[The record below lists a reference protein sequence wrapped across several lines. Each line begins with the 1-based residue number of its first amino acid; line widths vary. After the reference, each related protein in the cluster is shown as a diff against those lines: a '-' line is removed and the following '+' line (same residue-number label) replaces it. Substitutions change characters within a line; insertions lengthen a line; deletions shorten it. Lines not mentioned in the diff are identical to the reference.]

1 MAGDEQL
8 VRIGGRR
15 LRITNL
21 DKVLYPETGTT
32 KGEVIDYY
40 SRVAEVLIP
49 HVVGR
54 PVTRKRWPDGVGTA
68 DDPGMVFFAKDLER
82 GAPSWVRRMPI
93 PHSTGTKEYPL
104 VGDVPTLVYLAQ
116 VASLE
121 LHVPQWR
128 FAPDGD
134 RGPADR
140 LVLDLDPGPGVGL
153 AECAVVAGWARA
165 ILVGMGLEP
174 YPVTSGSKGI
184 HLYTALPPGQ
194 STEQASALANE
205 LARAIEAD
213 HRDLVVSSMKKSER
227 HGKVLID
234 WSQNNGSK
242 TTIAPYSLRGRAH
255 PTVAAPRTWEELDEP
270 GLRHL
275 EFTEVLE
282 RIETGGDPMAALG
295 FHAGGREAE
304 SGPLSAYISKRSAD
318 RTPEPVPANPLGT
331 TPTGERPRFVI
342 QEHHATALHWDFR
355 LEHDGVLVSWAV
367 PRGVP
372 HSYKRNN
379 LAIMTEDHPMEY
391 ATFEGTIPAGEYG
404 GGTVTI
410 WDDGRYDLE
419 KWRDDEVIATLEGRP
434 GGPLG
439 RVRLALIRTGGEG
452 EKSSWL
458 LHRMKTDAEGRT
470 QPDGVVVEPSPQADE
485 PRAAAARAG
494 RGRGPL
500 GGDAQPRTGT
510 RSGDLTGAG
519 GSTADRPASGK
530 SPEVVDTAE
539 RRTDAPLHLESLR
552 PMLATSATP
561 DRARQDAEQW
571 DEHAWVEMKWD
582 GIRAVGV
589 WNGARLRLFARSG
602 NEVTHRYP
610 ELTAIDAGLGAE
622 PCVVDGEL
630 VALEPDGRPSFPL
643 LQTRMNLER
652 AGDIARE
659 ARRTPVRYYL
669 FDVLSHDGDD
679 LADLALRERRDV
691 LEAVAEASVD
701 PIAVPPVFDEVDAAL
716 DTSEQLRLEGIVVKD
731 PSSRYVRGGRSE
743 SWLKVKLT
751 RTQEV
756 VIAGIRPG
764 KGGRSSTFGSLLL
777 GIPGTDGLQYAG
789 RVGSGFSDST
799 LRTLMKKLTP
809 LRIDRNPL
817 VGVPPLDARDAL
829 WVRPELVGE
838 VEYGEFTPGG
848 ILRHPRWRGLRPDKS
863 PAEVRRED

>member
-1 MAGDEQL
+1 MPGGEQL

-40 SRVAEVLIP
+40 TRIAEVMIP

-54 PVTRKRWPDGVGTA
+54 PVTRKRWPDGVGTE

-93 PHSTGTKEYPL
+93 PHSTGAKDYPL

-128 FAPDGD
+128 FAPDGE
-134 RGPADR
+134 RGDADR

-153 AECAVVAGWARA
+153 AECATVAGWART
-165 ILVGMGLEP
+165 ILEGMGLEP

-184 HLYTALPPGQ
+184 HLYAALPPGQ
-194 STEQASALANE
+194 SSEQASALANE

-213 HRDLVVSSMKKSER
+213 HPDLVVSSMKKSER
-227 HGKVLID
+227 PGKVLID

-242 TTIAPYSLRGRAH
+242 TTIAPYSLRGRMH
-255 PTVAAPRTWEELDEP
+255 PTVAAPRTWEELDDP
-270 GLRHL
+270 DLRHL
-275 EFTEVLE
+275 DFTEVLE
-282 RIETGGDPMAALG
+282 RIEDLGDPMAPLG

-304 SGPLSAYISKRSAD
+304 TGPLAPYIAKRSAD
-318 RTPEPVPANPLGT
+318 RTPEPVPRNPLGAA
-331 TPTGERPRFVI
+331 PTDDKPRFVI
-342 QEHHATALHWDFR
+342 QEHHATRLHWDFR
-355 LEHDGVLVSWAV
+355 LERDGVLVSWAV

-379 LAIMTEDHPMEY
+379 LAVQTEDHPMEY
-391 ATFEGTIPAGEYG
+391 AAFEGTIPAGEYG

-419 KWRDDEVIATLEGRP
+419 KWRDDEIIATLEGRP

-439 RVRLALIRTGGEG
+439 RVRLALIRTEGEG

-458 LHRMKTDAEGRT
+458 LHRMKTDADGRP
-470 QPDGVVVEPSPQADE
+470 QPDGIPVEPSPQADE
-485 PRAAAARAG
+485 PRHGRSSSARGEGAEKPHVSSGSHSPPDPHSGTRGSQKFNGVSESTAARA
-494 RGRGPL
+494 
-500 GGDAQPRTGT
+500 TVE
-510 RSGDLTGAG
+510 DL
-519 GSTADRPASGK
+519 K
-530 SPEVVDTAE
+530 
-539 RRTDAPLHLESLR
+539 
-552 PMLATSATP
+552 PMLSTSATP
-561 DRARQDAEQW
+561 ALARQAAARWGEP
-571 DEHAWVEMKWD
+571 AWVEAKWD

-589 WNGARLRLFARSG
+589 WDGSRLRLYARSG
-602 NEVTHRYP
+602 NDLTHRYP
-610 ELTAIDAGLGAE
+610 ELTAVDAGLGDE
-622 PCVVDGEL
+622 PAVLDGEL

-669 FDVLSHDGDD
+669 FDVLAHDGDD
-679 LADLALRERRDV
+679 LTGLPLRERRDV
-691 LEAVAEASVD
+691 LETIADDTVD
-701 PIAVPPVFDEVDAAL
+701 AIAVPPVFDDVDAAL
-716 DTSEQLRLEGIVVKD
+716 EASRQLRLEGIVVKD
-731 PSSRYVRGGRSE
+731 PASRYVRGARAE
-743 SWLKVKLT
+743 SWLKVKIT
-751 RTQEV
+751 HTQEV

-764 KGGRSSTFGSLLL
+764 KGGRSGTFGSLLL
-777 GIPGTDGLQYAG
+777 GIPDADGLRYAG
-789 RVGSGFSDST
+789 RVGTGFSDST
-799 LRTLMKKLTP
+799 LASLMKKLLP
-809 LRIDRNPL
+809 LRVDDNPL
-817 VGVPPLDARDAL
+817 IGVPALDSRDAL

-848 ILRHPRWRGLRPDKS
+848 ILRHSRWRGLRPDKS
-863 PAEVRRED
+863 PDEVRREDQPAEL

>member
-40 SRVAEVLIP
+40 SRIGEVLIP
-49 HVVGR
+49 HVIGR
-54 PVTRKRWPDGVGTA
+54 PVTRKRWPDGVGTEK
-68 DDPGMVFFAKDLER
+68 DPGMVFFAKDLER

-104 VGDVPTLVYLAQ
+104 VGDIPTLVYLAQ

-128 FAPDGD
+128 FAPDGG

-153 AECAVVAGWARA
+153 QECAVVAGWARD
-165 ILVGMGLEP
+165 ILLGMGLEP

-184 HLYTALPPGQ
+184 HLYTALPHGQ

-255 PTVAAPRTWEELDEP
+255 PTVAAPRGWDELDDP
-270 GLRHL
+270 HLRHL
-275 EFTEVLE
+275 TFTEVLE
-282 RIETGGDPMAALG
+282 RMETIGDPMAALG

-304 SGPLSAYISKRSAD
+304 SGPLSAYISKRSAQ
-318 RTPEPVPANPLGT
+318 RTPEPVPANPLGA
-331 TPTGERPRFVI
+331 TPSGERPRFVI
-342 QEHHATALHWDFR
+342 QEHHASRLHWDFR

-379 LAIMTEDHPMEY
+379 LAVMTEDHPMEY
-391 ATFEGTIPAGEYG
+391 GTFEGTIPAGEYG

-419 KWRDDEVIATLEGRP
+419 KWRDDEIIATLEGRP

-439 RVRLALIRTGGEG
+439 RVRLALIRTEGEG

-458 LHRMKTDAEGRT
+458 LHRMKTDAEGRP
-470 QPDGVVVEPSPQADE
+470 QPDGIVVEATPQADE
-485 PRAAAARAG
+485 ERPQRRAADPPAAGGTPEPAEADSAAGSSRPLPQAEELRPMLSTTATPAAARA
-494 RGRGPL
+494 
-500 GGDAQPRTGT
+500 
-510 RSGDLTGAG
+510 
-519 GSTADRPASGK
+519 AS
-530 SPEVVDTAE
+530 E
-539 RRTDAPLHLESLR
+539 RWGEP
-552 PMLATSATP
+552 
-561 DRARQDAEQW
+561 
-571 DEHAWVEMKWD
+571 AWVEMKWD

-589 WNGARLRLFARSG
+589 WDGHRLRLFARSG

-610 ELTAIDAGLGAE
+610 ELTAVDAGLGDE
-622 PCVVDGEL
+622 PAVLDGEL

-659 ARRTPVRYYL
+659 VRRTPVHYYL

-679 LADLALRERRDV
+679 LADLPLRERRDV
-691 LEAVAEASVD
+691 LEAVTTATVD
-701 PIAVPPVFDEVDAAL
+701 AIAVPPVFDDVDAAL
-716 DTSEQLRLEGIVVKD
+716 DTSVQLRLEGIVVKD
-731 PSSRYVRGGRSE
+731 PGSRYVRGGRSE
-743 SWLKVKLT
+743 AWLKVKIT

-764 KGGRSSTFGSLLL
+764 KGGRSNTFGSLLL
-777 GIPGTDGLQYAG
+777 GIPDEAGLRYAG

-799 LRTLMKKLTP
+799 LATLMKKLLP
-809 LRIDRNPL
+809 LRTDANPL

-838 VEYGEFTPGG
+838 VEYGEFTPAG
-848 ILRHPRWRGLRPDKS
+848 IMRHPRWRGLRPDKR
-863 PAEVRRED
+863 PDEVRRED